1 MKWLESKAFK
11 NFMSKL
17 YGWGAAVVIVGA
29 LFKIQHWPGAGVM
42 LTIGLGVEAL
52 IFFVSAFEKPHE
64 EPDWTLVYPEL
75 AGIDT
80 DELDEEANPEL
91 PEKAGRR
98 NKNLPAAT
106 TNNVQSIT
114 LSTNLDKML
123 EEANIGPELIENLG
137 AGLKNLTENASKL
150 ADISNAALATENYIK
165 NMEAAS
171 RSVLE
176 LSQSYKNTNEYL
188 KHDISLSEEFAG
200 SMRNAKESLDELNV
214 NYKETAGQMKENL
227 GAAKQYNDSLLN
239 LTGYTSELVSNYGR
253 SSELLVK
260 TVEALENSAKQG
272 SQYTDQLQ
280 KTSQNLEAL
289 NAVYELQLQASDAQ
303 FQNTEKM
310 QESVSKLVEN
320 LNQTVGTTQEYKEQM
335 TALTKNIASLNSVY
349 GNMLTA
355 MNFNGG
361 K

>member
-29 LFKIQHWPGAGVM
+29 LFKIQHWPFAGVM

-80 DELDEEANPEL
+80 EDDDGDNPQL
-91 PEKAGRR
+91 PENHRR
-98 NKNLPAAT
+98 NKNLPAAPT

-137 AGLKNLTENASKL
+137 AGLRNLTDNASKL
-150 ADISNAALATENYIK
+150 ADISNAALATQDYIK

-171 RSVLE
+171 QSVLD

-188 KHDISLSEEFAG
+188 KHDISLSEEFA
-200 SMRNAKESLDELNV
+200 SSVKNAKESLDDLNV
-214 NYKETAGQMKENL
+214 GYKETAGQMKENL
-227 GAAKQYNDSLLN
+227 DAAKQYNSSLLN

-272 SQYTDQLQ
+272 TTYTDQLQ

-310 QESVSKLVEN
+310 QESVSSLVEN

-335 TALTKNIASLNSVY
+335 NALTKNIASLNSVY